1 MISHDLSIALETVSS
16 IDDIHEIFLIGGSH
30 VFEEA
35 LSKDLADYCKL
46 IILTEIT

>member
-1 MISHDLSIALETVSS
+1 MISRDLSKALETVSS
-16 IDDIHEIFLIGGSH
+16 MKDIHEIFLIGGSY